1 MTEKTLVKY
10 EHNCIDFCTN
20 FGFRKLHADRM
31 RTNSLSKNDLP
42 EDVGGADFGMKI
54 AKTMCSTCGD
64 VHQESIYQMSKSAN
78 LIATPARDLSIRHL
92 DIPSA
97 VRIPARVSGMTLPAW
112 LRGELVRKSL
122 HMLIAFVP
130 SIVATAGIE
139 SALALLSLG
148 TLVFAV
154 SEYLRLNGRSIA
166 IITPLTIVASRGRAR
181 DGFVL
186 GPVTL
191 ALGAM
196 LALLLY
202 PSTAAALAIY
212 ALAFG
217 DGVASL
223 FGRAFGRI
231 PIIARKT
238 LEGSLA
244 CFATVWFVTLLIT
257 GRVGVSLAIA
267 ASATILEALP
277 TGDMDNVILPAGVGL
292 VATFIL

>member
-1 MTEKTLVKY
+1 ML
-10 EHNCIDFCTN
+10 
-20 FGFRKLHADRM
+20 
-31 RTNSLSKNDLP
+31 
-42 EDVGGADFGMKI
+42 
-54 AKTMCSTCGD
+54 
-64 VHQESIYQMSKSAN
+64 KSAN
-78 LIATPARDLSIRHL
+78 LITTPIRELPVRHRDMTSVVRTPAGVPGL
-92 DIPSA
+92 
-97 VRIPARVSGMTLPAW
+97 TLPAW
-112 LRGELVRKSL
+112 LTGELVRKSL

-130 SIVATAGIE
+130 SIAVTAGVE
-139 SALALLSLG
+139 SALVLLSLG
-148 TLVFAV
+148 TLVFSV
-154 SEYLRLNGRSIA
+154 SEYLRLNGRRIA
-166 IITPLTIVASRGRAR
+166 IITPLTVVASRGRAR

-231 PIIARKT
+231 PIIAGKT

-244 CFATVWFVTLLIT
+244 CFATVWFVTLLVT
-257 GRVGVSLAIA
+257 GRVGVSFVIA
-267 ASATILEALP
+267 ASATVLEALP
-277 TGDMDNVILPAGVGL
+277 TEDMDNVILPAGVGL
-292 VATFIL
+292 VATFLL